1 MSNEEAVDDFKIP
14 RYGNAGVAFLG
25 VELSDA
31 LILIV
36 SVFVGLATGTQF
48 GPVAYIG
55 VPVAGFF
62 LNKLFIDWR
71 SKSLP
76 GQTRVYLFQ
85 VGLVGYAGG
94 FKGGDVV
101 FVGDGVVINPDPN
114 LLDDAAAALIASPSS
129 VRLSQEPSVGAV
141 GQGGRRAVQ
150 IASISPVAP
159 LAPIASVAP
168 TYAEA

>member
-1 MSNEEAVDDFKIP
+1 MLNEEALDDYKIP
-14 RYGNAGVAFLG
+14 RFANAGVAFLG
-25 VELSDA
+25 VELNDA
-31 LILIV
+31 LILIC

-48 GPVAYIG
+48 GPAAYIG

-101 FVGDGVVINPDPN
+101 FVGDGVVINPDPD
-114 LLDDAAAALIASPSS
+114 LLEDAAKALLAPSPAARARAQAVVDEAAQSVRQGRPVALIA
-129 VRLSQEPSVGAV
+129 
-141 GQGGRRAVQ
+141 
-150 IASISPVAP
+150 
-159 LAPIASVAP
+159 P
-168 TYAEA
+168 TAANHAKA

>member
-1 MSNEEAVDDFKIP
+1 MSNEEAVDDFKVP

-36 SVFVGLATGTQF
+36 SVFVGLAAGTQF

-101 FVGDGVVINPDPN
+101 FVGDGVVINPDPD
-114 LLDDAAAALIASPSS
+114 LLDDAAVALIASRSF
-129 VRLSQEPSVGAV
+129 VRPSQESGVGAS
-141 GQGGRRAVQ
+141 GQGGASDVRISAV
-150 IASISPVAP
+150 ASH
-159 LAPIASVAP
+159 APIAP

>member
-1 MSNEEAVDDFKIP
+1 M
-14 RYGNAGVAFLG
+14 
-25 VELSDA
+25 
-31 LILIV
+31 
-36 SVFVGLATGTQF
+36 
-48 GPVAYIG
+48 
-55 VPVAGFF
+55 
-62 LNKLFIDWR
+62 LFR
-71 SKSLP
+71 S
-76 GQTRVYLFQ
+76 
-85 VGLVGYAGG
+85 GG

-114 LLDDAAAALIASPSS
+114 LLDHAAAALIASPSS

>member
-1 MSNEEAVDDFKIP
+1 MLNEEAIDEYVIP
-14 RYGNAGVAFLG
+14 RFASAGVAFLG
-25 VELSDA
+25 VELNDA
-31 LILIV
+31 LILIC

-85 VGLVGYAGG
+85 IGLVGYAGG

-101 FVGDGVVINPDPN
+101 FVGDGVVINPDPD
-114 LLDDAAAALIASPSS
+114 LLEDAARALLEPASTPRSA
-129 VRLSQEPSVGAV
+129 VEQVVGPV
-141 GQGGRRAVQ
+141 GRGGRRG
-150 IASISPVAP
+150 SS
-159 LAPIASVAP
+159 SVVTAP
-168 TYAEA
+168 TTANYAKA